1 MTNEK
6 VLIIKT
12 GYSELLVGEESHK
25 IVSYGD
31 VFRAT
36 PILNLYKEDNVT
48 WVSDERAFP
57 LLEGNPYIK
66 NLLSFDL
73 INVLRL
79 ESEKFDTIINLE
91 KIPGICALADKI
103 NAEKKYGFKFNA
115 RSGKVD
121 AYDNALDILA
131 ITANPSL
138 KKKNVKTFQELLF
151 NTLGAK
157 WDGEEY
163 VLGYKPK
170 TEEIYD
176 VCLNTI
182 IGPKYP
188 NKSWPIENWNALEN
202 LIKEGGLSVTRQDK
216 YDTKILTNFYDYI
229 DWINSSKVMVSI
241 DSLGLHLAIAL
252 KKTALGLFGPTQH
265 REVCFYGRGKAIL
278 PEKNYDCIPCEG
290 IICNEEKSCMKDISP
305 KRLCSEVKNYIIKK
319 ND

>member
-91 KIPGICALADKI
+91 KIPGICALSDRIKS
-103 NAEKKYGFKFNA
+103 KKRYGFKFNA
-115 RSGKVD
+115 RLGNVD

-131 ITANPSL
+131 ITANASL

-151 NTLGAK
+151 NMLGAK

-176 VCLNTI
+176 VCLNTK
-182 IGPKYP
+182 IGLKYP
-188 NKSWPIENWNALEN
+188 NKSWPIENWDTLEN
-202 LIKEGGLSVTRQDK
+202 LLKKEGLSVTRQDK

-278 PEKNYDCIPCEG
+278 PEKNYDCIPCDG
-290 IICNEEKSCMKDISP
+290 IICNEEKSCMKDITSE
-305 KRLCSEVKNYIIKK
+305 RLCSEVKNYIIKK